1 MSGGG
6 SIPYHLRQNKAIERN
21 LFIDLLSR
29 IGRYVNISD
38 YTYIGFGGPFLEDFK
53 HLHSALRIEK
63 MLSIELEEN
72 VYYRQVFNQPVSCVN
87 LLHMSSSDFIY
98 HHDFS
103 PGTIVWFDYA
113 SPSDLGAQLSETQRL
128 VEKLSHADI
137 FKITVNADPQTL
149 GVPSNDAPLLPFRK
163 AVAAD
168 RLGDYAPATM
178 DDHSVARSNYPKLL
192 LSAILNAA
200 RHGLRASGDLWL
212 QPLTSFSYKDGQQML
227 TFTGII
233 LLKDKIE
240 EFLKQTRLESW
251 KFSNLDCICPMPIS
265 VPAFSVKERLFVE
278 SLLPAHAAE
287 TIIDKMGYTIDDNIN
302 DAHTLMKNFVEFYR
316 LYPWYSRVVL

>member
-38 YTYIGFGGPFLEDFK
+38 YTYVGFGGPFLEDFK

-63 MLSIELEEN
+63 MFSIEYEEN

-87 LLHMSSSDFIY
+87 LLHMSSGDFIY
-98 HHDFS
+98 RHDFT

-113 SPSDLGAQLSETQRL
+113 SPSSMGEQLSETQRL
-128 VEKLSHADI
+128 VEKLNHADI
-137 FKITVNADPQTL
+137 FKITLNADPQTL
-149 GVPSNDAPLLPFRK
+149 GTSSNDEPLLSFRRG
-163 AVAAD
+163 VAAD

-178 DDHSVARSNYPKLL
+178 DDHSVARGNYPKLL
-192 LSAILNAA
+192 LAALLNAA
-200 RHGLRASGDLWL
+200 RHGLRAAGNLCL

-233 LLKDKIE
+233 LSQDKRE
-240 EFLKQTRLESW
+240 EFLKKTRLESW
-251 KFSNLDCICPMPIS
+251 KFSNLECVSPMPIS

-278 SLLPAHAAE
+278 SLLPANMAE
-287 TIIDKMGYTIDDNIN
+287 NIIDKMGYTIDDNIN
-302 DAHTLMKNFVEFYR
+302 NADTLMKNFVEFYR